1 MLWNNSNNMIQNMLL
16 TLLSFIVT
24 IGVIITIHEV
34 GHFLAAR
41 LTRTRVKRF
50 SIGFPPAALSKTI
63 GETEFVL
70 AWIPLGGYVQIA
82 GMIDESLEEDGITGA
97 PDEFMSKNVF
107 QKTFML
113 AAGVLM
119 NYLIAFL
126 IICGLTAAVGIGDV
140 RNTTVGEVISDMPA
154 MAAGM
159 RAGDRIIEVNGR
171 QTKSWAELVTAV
183 GSAGDSVSLTL
194 DRSGEVFTLRL
205 PTQRAGEGSERRI
218 IGVAPQIDVRAAT
231 VGDIVSRGALFCWE
245 TTAGIVDFL
254 RGLATGESSISQLAG
269 PLGVAKLSGDSARQ
283 GSGAF
288 LFFIAYVSVSIGFLN
303 ILPLPALDGGHIVY
317 AIIEAIIRRPI
328 STKVKLWTQQ
338 IGMGLL
344 ILLVIF
350 VSYHDIV
357 RIFFK

>member
-1 MLWNNSNNMIQNMLL
+1 MLL

-50 SIGFPPAALSKTI
+50 SIGFPPAAISKTI

-82 GMIDESLEEDGITGA
+82 GMVDESLDEAGITGA

-107 QKTFML
+107 QKIFIL

-119 NYLIAFL
+119 NYVTAFL
-126 IICGLTAAVGIGDV
+126 IICGLTAAVGIGVV
-140 RNTTVGEVISDMPA
+140 RNTTIGEVISDMPA
-154 MAAGM
+154 MAAGL
-159 RAGDRIIEVNGR
+159 RAGDRIIEVDG
-171 QTKSWAELVTAV
+171 KSTTSWEELIAIV
-183 GSAGDSVSLTL
+183 GSAGDSVSIKLN
-194 DRSGEVFTLRL
+194 RSGEVLFMHF
-205 PTQRAGEGSERRI
+205 PTKQAAEGSERRI
-218 IGVAPQIDVRAAT
+218 IGVAPQIDIRAAT
-231 VGDIVSRGALFCWE
+231 IGDVLVRGAAFCWE
-245 TTAGIVDFL
+245 TTAGIIDFL
-254 RGLATGESSISQLAG
+254 RGLTTGESSISQLAG
-269 PLGVAKLSGDSARQ
+269 PLGVAKLSGESARQ

-328 STKVKLWTQQ
+328 PTRMKLWTQQ

-344 ILLVIF
+344 ILLIIF

>member
-1 MLWNNSNNMIQNMLL
+1 MVL
-16 TLLSFIVT
+16 TLLAFIVT

-41 LTRTRVKRF
+41 LTKTRVKRF
-50 SIGFPPAALSKTI
+50 SIGFPPPAFSKTI

-82 GMIDESLEEDGITGA
+82 GMIDESMDEEGITGA

-107 QKTFML
+107 QKVFIL

-119 NYLIAFL
+119 NYLTAFL
-126 IICGLTAAVGIGDV
+126 IISGLTAAVGMGDV
-140 RNTTVGEVISDMPA
+140 RNTTVGEVISGMPA
-154 MAAGM
+154 MTAGM
-159 RAGDRIIEVNGR
+159 RAGDRIIEVNN
-171 QTKSWAELVTAV
+171 QETKSWEELVAAV
-183 GSAGDSVSLTL
+183 GSSGDSVTLTL
-194 DRSGEVFTLRL
+194 NRSGEVLTLRF
-205 PTQRAGEGSERRI
+205 PTQSAGEGSERRI
-218 IGVAPQIDVRAAT
+218 IGVAPQIDVRPAT
-231 VGDIVSRGALFCWE
+231 VGEMFTRGALFCWE
-245 TTAGIVDFL
+245 TTSGIVGFL

-317 AIIEAIIRRPI
+317 ALIEAIIRRPI
-328 STKVKLWTQQ
+328 PTKVKLWTQQ

-344 ILLVIF
+344 ILLIIF